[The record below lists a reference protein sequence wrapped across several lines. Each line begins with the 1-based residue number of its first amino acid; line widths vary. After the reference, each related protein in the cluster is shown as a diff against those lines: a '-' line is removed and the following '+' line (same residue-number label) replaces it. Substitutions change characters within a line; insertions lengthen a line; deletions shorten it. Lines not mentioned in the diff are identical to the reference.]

1 MIDGK
6 KIAFVLGGGGSLGFA
21 HIGFLKYMEGLG
33 VYPDIITGTSA
44 GAIVGAGY
52 STGMSISK
60 MEEIS
65 QKFST
70 MEIVDAKM
78 FAIFSNTLLRGKKA
92 SRFFEKLFGQTL
104 IEDLDI
110 KYGCIATD
118 LIKAEKVNLT
128 SGKLWEAV
136 RSSMSV
142 PVLFEPYEYN
152 NKLLVDG
159 GLVDNL
165 PTDLAYE
172 FGADIVI
179 AVNVLDYDDLIKV
192 PKNVIRNLINS
203 LYISQKEIVRIK
215 TKADLI
221 ININTS
227 GKFMSIFNKKQTSE
241 LIELGYNAAK
251 KKSAKIKKILN
262 IK

>member
-21 HIGFLKYMEGLG
+21 HIGFLKYMEKLG
-33 VYPDIITGTSA
+33 VRPDIVTGTSA
-44 GAIVGAGY
+44 GAIVGAAY
-52 STGMSISK
+52 ATGMEISK

-65 QKFST
+65 EKFST
-70 MEIVDAKM
+70 LQIVDAKI

-92 SRFFEKLFGQTL
+92 SRLFEKLFGQTL
-104 IEDLDI
+104 IQNLDI
-110 KYGCIATD
+110 KFGCIATD

-128 SGKLWEAV
+128 SGKLWKAV

-142 PVLFEPYEYN
+142 PVLFEPYEYGK
-152 NKLLVDG
+152 KLLADG

-172 FGADIVI
+172 LGADIVI
-179 AVNVLDYDDLIKV
+179 AVNVIYYDDLIKV
-192 PKNVIRNLINS
+192 PKNVIRNLMNS

-215 TKADLI
+215 TRADLV

-227 GKFMSIFNKKQTSE
+227 GKLMAIFNKKQTSE
-241 LIELGYNAAK
+241 LIELGYNTTR
-251 KKSAKIKKILN
+251 KKSSKIKKIMN